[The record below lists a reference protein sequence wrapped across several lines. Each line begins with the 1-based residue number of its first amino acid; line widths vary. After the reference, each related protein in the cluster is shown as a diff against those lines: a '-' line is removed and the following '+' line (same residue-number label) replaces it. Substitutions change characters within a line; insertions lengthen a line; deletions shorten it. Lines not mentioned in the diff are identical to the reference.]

1 MEIVLTHNAPSSSGY
16 YLCKTELEGTPHLV
30 LVVFGL
36 EDKPQIL
43 LEGKK
48 LLHKDF
54 PNHFFWSDVIK
65 F

>member
-1 MEIVLTHNAPSSSGY
+1 MEVVLTHNVPSASGY
-16 YLCKTELEGTPHLV
+16 YLCKNELEGTPHLV

-36 EDKPQIL
+36 GDKPQIL

-48 LLHKDF
+48 LFYKDF